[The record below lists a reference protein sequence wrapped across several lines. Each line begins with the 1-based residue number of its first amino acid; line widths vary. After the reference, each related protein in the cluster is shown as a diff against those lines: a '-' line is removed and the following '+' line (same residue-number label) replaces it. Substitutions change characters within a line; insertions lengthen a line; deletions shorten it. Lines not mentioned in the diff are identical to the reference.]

1 MPCGLGPATAF
12 SCSAGRGEEQSLGL
26 MVSRKDLFRVL
37 SEGCVHGD
45 GEPREVCLLAYLWRS
60 EDSFQELVLVCHK
73 VCEDS
78 TGLVRFGGRC
88 FTC

>member
-1 MPCGLGPATAF
+1 MLGGGGTEPGADD
-12 SCSAGRGEEQSLGL
+12 EQKGS
-26 MVSRKDLFRVL
+26 VRVL
-37 SEGCVHGD
+37 SEGCVHGE

-60 EDSFQELVLVCHK
+60 EDSFQELVLVCRE
-73 VCEDS
+73 VFEDS